1 MKNNKSRERMAVTSS
16 LNAIQISPR
25 TPKTPHP
32 DMGGDEDDVEL
43 SLLNE
48 AERLQSARAFPDEAH
63 SLSDTEPDT
72 KRHISAKDKRGMVL
86 LCVLC
91 EYIDLSCVIVF
102 EHLIRSSPRNSGIL
116 FVFVF
121 ETLTKRTVQL
131 GLALGN

>member
-1 MKNNKSRERMAVTSS
+1 MAVTSS
-16 LNAIQISPR
+16 LNAIHISPR
-25 TPKTPHP
+25 TPKTPHS
-32 DMGGDEDDVEL
+32 DLGVDEDDVEL

-91 EYIDLSCVIVF
+91 EYIDLSFVTVF
-102 EHLIRSSPRNSGIL
+102 DTHTLDLLQGIPVYCHCFSL
-116 FVFVF
+116 
-121 ETLTKRTVQL
+121 
-131 GLALGN
+131 

>member
-1 MKNNKSRERMAVTSS
+1 MKNNRSRERMAVTSS

-32 DMGGDEDDVEL
+32 DIGGDEDDVEL

-48 AERLQSARAFPDEAH
+48 AERLQSARTFPDETH

-72 KRHISAKDKRGMVL
+72 KRNISAKDKRGMVL

-91 EYIDLSCVIVF
+91 ECI
-102 EHLIRSSPRNSGIL
+102 
-116 FVFVF
+116 
-121 ETLTKRTVQL
+121 
-131 GLALGN
+131 